1 MCAQRLCKE
10 NNITTGN
17 PRQFALGITLG
28 ILTVFLGS
36 TVAAAGKHLSGQV
49 HISAIVLAQY
59 LICFLLV
66 LPWWLRNGKR
76 AIVTQRPLQHAI
88 RGISGCACFYTYY
101 LAMQYMPL
109 VEATLFRNTAPL
121 MVPMVILV
129 WYRNAIPTSRLLPLI
144 IGFAGV
150 LLVLR
155 PTIDGISPWQ
165 LVALSSG
172 LGLAISMVSTREL
185 ARTEPESRILFYYFS
200 ISLLFVLP
208 FFVLHYQPIPE
219 AALPWLLYV
228 GVVMYGTFVIYT
240 KAFSYVPSSIL
251 APTSYFALVFAG
263 LLDWWIWGAVP
274 DTPTVLGIAL
284 VISGGLLMLRS
295 PSTAADDN

>member
-1 MCAQRLCKE
+1 MA
-10 NNITTGN
+10 
-17 PRQFALGITLG
+17 LG

-59 LICFLLV
+59 LICFVMV
-66 LPWWLRNGKR
+66 LPWWVRNGKR
-76 AIVTQRPLQHAI
+76 AVVTQRPLQHAI

-121 MVPMVILV
+121 MVPLVILV
-129 WYRNAIPTSRLLPLI
+129 WYRTTIPAARIVPLLV
-144 IGFAGV
+144 GFAGV
-150 LLVLR
+150 TLVLR
-155 PTIDGISPWQ
+155 PTLDGISLWQ

-172 LGLAISMVSTREL
+172 LGLAISMVGTREL

-208 FFVLHYQPIPE
+208 FFILNYEPIPKS
-219 AALPWLLYV
+219 ALPWLGYV
-228 GVVMYGTFVIYT
+228 GVVMYGTFIIYT

-263 LLDWWIWGAVP
+263 LLDWLIWGAVP
-274 DTPTVLGIAL
+274 DLPTVLGISL
-284 VISGGLLMLRS
+284 VICGGLLMLRS
-295 PSTAADDN
+295 PSTGADDN

>member
-1 MCAQRLCKE
+1 MA
-10 NNITTGN
+10 
-17 PRQFALGITLG
+17 LG

-59 LICFLLV
+59 LICFVLV
-66 LPWWLRNGKR
+66 LPWWVRNGKR

-88 RGISGCACFYTYY
+88 RGVSGCACFYTYY

-121 MVPMVILV
+121 MVPLVILV
-129 WYRNAIPTSRLLPLI
+129 WYRTTIPAGRILPLLV
-144 IGFAGV
+144 GFAGV
-150 LLVLR
+150 TMVLR
-155 PTIDGISPWQ
+155 PTIDGVSLWQ

-172 LGLAISMVSTREL
+172 LGLAISMVGTREL

-208 FFVLHYQPIPE
+208 FFILNYEPIPNT
-219 AALPWLLYV
+219 ALPWLLYV
-228 GVVMYGTFVIYT
+228 GVVMYGTFIIYT

-263 LLDWWIWGAVP
+263 LLDWLIWGAIP
-274 DTPTVLGIAL
+274 DLPTVLGISL
-284 VISGGLLMLRS
+284 VICGGLLMLRS
-295 PSTAADDN
+295 PSTGADDN

>member
-1 MCAQRLCKE
+1 MQRNTAIATHNKQ
-10 NNITTGN
+10 
-17 PRQFALGITLG
+17 QFALGIGLG

-36 TVAAAGKHLSGQV
+36 TVAAAGKHLATQV

-59 LICFLLV
+59 LICFVLV

-76 AIVTQRPLQHAI
+76 AVVTTRPLQHAI
-88 RGISGCACFYTYY
+88 RGVSGCACFYTYY
-101 LAMQYMPL
+101 LAMQHMPL
-109 VEATLFRNTAPL
+109 VNATLFRNTAPL
-121 MVPMVILV
+121 MVPLVILV
-129 WYRNAIPTSRLLPLI
+129 WYRATIPASRLLPLL

-150 LLVLR
+150 VLVLR
-155 PTIDGISPWQ
+155 PTLNGINVWQ
-165 LVALSSG
+165 LIALSSG

-208 FFVLHYQPIPE
+208 FFLLNYRPIP
-219 AALPWLLYV
+219 AQAWPWLIYV

-251 APTSYFALVFAG
+251 APTSYFALVFSG
-263 LLDWWIWGAVP
+263 LLDWIIWDAVP
-274 DTPTVLGIAL
+274 DGPTVLGILL
-284 VISGGLLMLRS
+284 VVCGGLLIVRR
-295 PSTAADDN
+295 PSTAPDDN

>member
-1 MCAQRLCKE
+1 M
-10 NNITTGN
+10 
-17 PRQFALGITLG
+17 TLG

-59 LICFLLV
+59 LICFLMV

-76 AIVTQRPLQHAI
+76 AVLTQRLGTHI
-88 RGISGCACFYTYY
+88 VRGVSGCACFYTYY
-101 LAMQYMPL
+101 LAMQHMPL

-121 MVPMVILV
+121 LVPLVILV
-129 WYRNAIPTSRLLPLI
+129 WYRSAIPSARLIPLI

-150 LLVLR
+150 TLVLR
-155 PTIDGISPWQ
+155 PTFDGISIWQ
-165 LVALSSG
+165 LIALSSG
-172 LGLAISMVSTREL
+172 VGLAISMVGTREL

-208 FFVLHYQPIPE
+208 FFALNYQPIPS

-251 APTSYFALVFAG
+251 APTSYFALVFSG
-263 LLDWWIWGAVP
+263 LLDWLIWGVVP
-274 DTPTVLGIAL
+274 DLPTVLGIAL
-284 VISGGLLMLRS
+284 VVCGGLLILRT
-295 PSTAADDN
+295 PGTGADDN